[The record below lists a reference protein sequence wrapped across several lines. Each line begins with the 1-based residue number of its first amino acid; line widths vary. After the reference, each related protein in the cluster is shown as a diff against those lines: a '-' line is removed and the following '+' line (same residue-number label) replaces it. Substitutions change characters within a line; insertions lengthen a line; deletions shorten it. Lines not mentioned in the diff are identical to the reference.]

1 MEDNYGKLILL
12 AEDGPGQEFSLGK
25 ARITLGRAT
34 TNDIVLSDER
44 ISRLH
49 TRLECS
55 SRGCTLLDLGSS
67 NGSYVNDIRVERM
80 LLQPGDLIRLG
91 DSQFRFERHS
101 PLQQS
106 GVTVIDAEADLDKA
120 LDEEILPFSV
130 NETSQPRLVVVT
142 PRRTWEVPLG
152 DIDVLS
158 IGRTDENDLVLEH
171 QRVSRRH
178 AEVQR
183 KGGIYVLRDLGS
195 TNGTWQGEERVDQLI
210 LQDGDELRIGEATL
224 VYKSG
229 FQEEALTLAETNLP
243 KGASRR
249 LVIFV
254 PGLMGSEMWR
264 GSEKVFPNVKA
275 LFTHPELL
283 QYPAPFEPRK
293 ILEEVVIV
301 PNLVKLDQY
310 NRLGDYLVE
319 ELHYQRG
326 VDFFEFPYDWRQ
338 DVRTSARQLG
348 ALIESLPRNQPLVLI
363 GHSLGTMVSRYYIE
377 RLGGKS
383 RVERVILMGGPHRGA
398 VQGLISMLSGPELL
412 PFGMMGE
419 RLRKVYMTF
428 PASYQILPT
437 YPMPVD
443 GNGTTINFLE
453 DESWVPEQYVPMLR
467 AAREFRRELGMRSSI
482 PAVSIFG
489 YGLKTTASLNIQR
502 DAQGAIKKVD
512 YRAEPNGD
520 STLLEVSTVL
530 EGTEIH
536 PVQQYHGSLFVDN
549 DVKMRLKMEL
559 TRPFSN

>member
-44 ISRLH
+44 MSRLH

>member
-44 ISRLH
+44 MSRLH

-412 PFGMMGE
+412 PFGIMGE

>member
-12 AEDGPGQEFSLGK
+12 AEDGPGQEFALGK
-25 ARITLGRAT
+25 TRITLGRAT
-34 TNDIVLSDER
+34 TNDIVLSDDRVSR
-44 ISRLH
+44 IH

-55 SRGCTLLDLGSS
+55 LRGCALLDLGSA

-91 DSQFRFERHS
+91 NSQFRFERHS
-101 PLQQS
+101 PIQQS
-106 GVTVIDAEADLDKA
+106 GVTVIDAAADLDQA
-120 LDEEILPFSV
+120 LDQEILPFSV

-142 PRRTWEVPLG
+142 PRRTWEVSLG
-152 DIDVLS
+152 DIDALS
-158 IGRTDENDLVLEH
+158 IGRTDDTDLILEH
-171 QRVSRRH
+171 PRVSRRH
-178 AEVQR
+178 AEIQR
-183 KGGIYVLRDLGS
+183 KGGIFILRDLGS
-195 TNGTWQGEERVDQLI
+195 TNGTWQGDERVDQLI
-210 LQDGDELRIGEATL
+210 LQDGDEFQIGEASL

-229 FQEEALTLAETNLP
+229 FQEESLTMAETSLP
-243 KGASRR
+243 KGTSRR
-249 LVIFV
+249 MVIFV

-264 GSEKVFPNVKA
+264 GSERVFPNVKA
-275 LFTHPELL
+275 LFTNPELL
-283 QYPAPFEPRK
+283 QYPSPFEPRK
-293 ILEEVVIV
+293 IVEEVVIV

-412 PFGMMGE
+412 PFGLMGE
-419 RLRKVYMTF
+419 RLRKVYMSF

-443 GNGTTINFLE
+443 ASGTMINFLE
-453 DESWVPEQYVPMLR
+453 DESWVPEQDLPMLR
-467 AAREFRRELGMRSSI
+467 AAREFRRELGLRSSI

-489 YGLKTTASLNIQR
+489 YGLKTTANLNIQR

-520 STLLEVSTVL
+520 STLLEYSTVL